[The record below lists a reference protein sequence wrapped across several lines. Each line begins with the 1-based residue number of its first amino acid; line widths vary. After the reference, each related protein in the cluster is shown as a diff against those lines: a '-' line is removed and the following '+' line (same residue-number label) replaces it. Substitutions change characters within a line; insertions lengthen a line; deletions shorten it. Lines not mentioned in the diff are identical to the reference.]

1 LTIPNGAARRPS
13 QAEHEPV
20 LYDEVMAALAP
31 RPGGRY
37 IDATVGAGGDAR
49 GILELSAPDGR
60 LLGIDED
67 MQALQVARRTLADYG
82 ARVTLV
88 HGSFGQL
95 AALARQQGFCPADGV
110 LLDVGVSS
118 MQLSAPER
126 GFSWMATGPLDMRM
140 DPDTMETT
148 AADLV
153 NTLPEGELADILYR
167 YGEERMSRRIAR
179 DIVRARPLH
188 TTTEL
193 ADLIARTVGRRG
205 RIHAATRSFQGLR
218 VAVNNELEALAEGL
232 RQGIE
237 VLAPGAR
244 LVLISFH
251 SLEDRLAKHYFRQLA
266 HSPSAVRLLT
276 LKPVRP
282 SLAEQ
287 ERNPRS
293 RSAKLRA
300 VEKSSS
306 APLNPG
312 QVAPSEWEA
321 APGNRSARYL
331 NASCDS
337 SQGLRWSHGQ

>member
-1 LTIPNGAARRPS
+1 LTIPNGATRRPS

-20 LYDEVMAALAP
+20 LYDEVMALLAP
-31 RPGGRY
+31 HPGGHY
-37 IDATVGAGGDAR
+37 IDATVGAGADAR
-49 GILELSAPDGR
+49 GILERSAPDGR
-60 LLGIDED
+60 LLGIDQD
-67 MQALQVARRTLADYG
+67 TQALQVARQTLADYG

-88 HGSFGQL
+88 HGSFAHL
-95 AALARQQGFCPADGV
+95 AALARQHGFCPADGV

-118 MQLSAPER
+118 MQLSAAER

-140 DPDTMETT
+140 DPATMETT

-179 DIVRARPLH
+179 AIVRARPLH

-193 ADLIARTVGRRG
+193 ADLIARSVGRRG
-205 RIHAATRSFQGLR
+205 RIHAATRSFQAIR

-232 RQGIE
+232 RQGVE

-244 LVLISFH
+244 LVVISFH
-251 SLEDRLAKHYFRQLA
+251 SLEDRLAKRYFRQLA
-266 HSPSAVRLLT
+266 QAPSAVRLLT

-282 SLAEQ
+282 CLAER

-300 VEKSSS
+300 VEKGSA
-306 APLNPG
+306 APLDTG
-312 QVAPSEWEA
+312 KVLTSERDA
-321 APGNRSARYL
+321 APGNRSAYYSH
-331 NASCDS
+331 ASCRS
-337 SQGLRWSHGQ
+337 SRGSRWNYGQ